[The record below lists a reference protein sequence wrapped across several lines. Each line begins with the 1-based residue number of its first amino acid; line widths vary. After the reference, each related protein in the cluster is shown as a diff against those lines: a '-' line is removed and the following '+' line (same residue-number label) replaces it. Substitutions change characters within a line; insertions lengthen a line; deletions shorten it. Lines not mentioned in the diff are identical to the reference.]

1 MIKWFTIHYNAN
13 YLQTQVEKMRQI
25 RIQPA
30 NIEIPE
36 KNPFVNDKLNRQ
48 EQIEVLTSIIES
60 NSGSCVI
67 AVDAAWG
74 NGKTTFLKMW
84 TQYLR
89 SEKFTVVDF
98 NAWVTDY
105 CNTPFIALYTEL
117 KNVLGKFVEPEHS
130 NTIFIALYTKLVN
143 VLGKFVEP
151 EHRKTSAKLKAVIE
165 KFIDDAKKVPS
176 NYYISKV
183 NINLPLPI
191 SAEVRKKNEKW
202 KDKVISE
209 YEESESLLEEFRCSL
224 QNVAKEIAE
233 LDGKPLVI
241 VIDELDRC
249 RPSYAVEFL
258 EITKHIFGIDNIVF
272 VLSINRSQLEHSVKA
287 LYGSSFDSKEYLRR
301 FFDLEIALPS
311 PSRDHFIDTILEKT
325 GVTQILKEAKF
336 NHDEIE
342 NEIAVYILKYY
353 FNNSNI
359 SLRTIEHALHHFSIV
374 VSLIPSN
381 RNIYIVSTVVVLILR
396 TINFDMYYK
405 FINKKVSDLDVMNA
419 ISEQYESV
427 NEDDV
432 LSLLAAFPSTII
444 TAVKRENYGIWDTS
458 LRYTPLEEK
467 YSSVNCSIVME
478 LQSKNI
484 EALYSNEVVK
494 QLERFR
500 MKYNN
505 YQTIGFKFAVDRF
518 ELLSSELKQKHN

>member
-1 MIKWFTIHYNAN
+1 MIKWFIIHYNAN
-13 YLQTQVEKMRQI
+13 YLQTQVEKMTKI
-25 RIQPA
+25 RIQPRE
-30 NIEIPE
+30 IEIP
-36 KNPFVNDKLNRQ
+36 KNPFVNDKLNRK

-74 NGKTTFLKMW
+74 NGKTTFMKMW

-89 SEKFTVVDF
+89 CEKFFVVDF
-98 NAWVTDY
+98 NAWETDY
-105 CNTPFIALYTEL
+105 CNIPFIALYTEI
-117 KNVLGKFVEPEHS
+117 KNVLDK
-130 NTIFIALYTKLVN
+130 NKQN
-143 VLGKFVEP
+143 
-151 EHRKTSAKLKAVIE
+151 KTNEKLKDSI
-165 KFIDDAKKVPS
+165 KTFIDDAKKVPS
-176 NYYISKV
+176 NYYISRV
-183 NINLPLPI
+183 NIDLLLPI
-191 SAEVRKKNEKW
+191 SAEVQKKDEKW

-209 YEESESLLEEFRCSL
+209 YEESKSLLEEFRCSL

-287 LYGSSFDSKEYLRR
+287 LYGSSFDSKEYLHR

-381 RNIYIVSTVVVLILR
+381 RNIYIVSAVVVLILR

-505 YQTIGFKFAVDRF
+505 HQTIGFKYAVDRF
-518 ELLSSELKQKHN
+518 ELLSSELKQRHK